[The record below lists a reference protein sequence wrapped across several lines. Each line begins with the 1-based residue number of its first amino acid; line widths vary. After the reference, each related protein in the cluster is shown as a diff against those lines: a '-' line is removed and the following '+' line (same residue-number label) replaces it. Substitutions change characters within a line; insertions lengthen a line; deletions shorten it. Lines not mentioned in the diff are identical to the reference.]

1 MIDYLMGEHMS
12 KVSIGANTFVY
23 PMPVTLLGAM
33 VGGKPN
39 FMALGWLSRVN
50 ANPPLLGIG
59 VGKHHYTI
67 KGIEESKAFSISYPS
82 ADMMDITDYCGIV
95 SGEKADKAG
104 LFEVFYG
111 ELKNA
116 PMITQCPLSMECRL
130 VEKHEYAT
138 NTWFIGEIVG
148 AYAHEHCLRDGKPDI
163 KKMNPLLLTM
173 PDNSYW
179 TAGEYAGKAWGAG
192 KDFKKTK

>member
-1 MIDYLMGEHMS
+1 MS
-12 KVSIGANTFVY
+12 MVRISANTFVY

-33 VGGKPN
+33 VGSKPN

-59 VGKHHYTI
+59 VGKHHHTI
-67 KGIEESKAFSISYPS
+67 KGIEESKTFSICYPS
-82 ADMMDITDYCGIV
+82 AGMMEVTDYCGII
-95 SGEKADKAG
+95 SGDNVNKAS

-111 ELKNA
+111 ELKTA
-116 PMITQCPLSMECRL
+116 PMIETCTLCLECRL
-130 VEKHEYAT
+130 VEKHTYET
-138 NTWFIGEIVG
+138 NTWFVGEIVC
-148 AYAHEHCLRDGKPDI
+148 AYADDGCLKDGRPDI

-179 TAGEYAGKAWGAG
+179 KVGEYAGKAWESG
-192 KDFKKTK
+192 KEYKK

>member
-1 MIDYLMGEHMS
+1 MS
-12 KVSIGANTFVY
+12 KVKIGANTFVY

-33 VGGKPN
+33 VGGHPN

-50 ANPPLLGIG
+50 ASPPLLGVG
-59 VGKHHYTI
+59 VGKHHYSI
-67 KGIEESKAFSISYPS
+67 RGIEEAEAFSINYPS
-82 ADMMDITDYCGIV
+82 AGMMEVTDYCGMV
-95 SGEKADKAG
+95 SGDKVDKAG

-116 PMITQCPLSMECRL
+116 PMIEGCPLCLECRL

-138 NTWFIGEIVG
+138 NTWFVGEIVG
-148 AYAHEHCLRDGKPDI
+148 AYAEQRCLKDGKPDI

-179 TAGEYAGKAWGAG
+179 TVGEYAGKAWGAG
-192 KDFKKTK
+192 KDYKK

>member
-1 MIDYLMGEHMS
+1 M
-12 KVSIGANTFVY
+12 
-23 PMPVTLLGAM
+23 
-33 VGGKPN
+33 
-39 FMALGWLSRVN
+39 
-50 ANPPLLGIG
+50 
-59 VGKHHYTI
+59 GKHHYTI
-67 KGIEESKAFSISYPS
+67 KGIEESNVFSINYPS

-104 LFEVFYG
+104 LFEVFIV
-111 ELKNA
+111 KNA
-116 PMITQCPLSMECRL
+116 PMITQCPLCLECRL

-138 NTWFIGEIVG
+138 NMWFIGEIVG
-148 AYAHEHCLRDGKPDI
+148 AYADEHCLKDGKPDI

-179 TAGEYAGKAWGAG
+179 TVGDYTGKAWGSG